1 MRRALATEDEHDAV
15 VDRAAAVFISD
26 VARRR
31 EGQCETGGQ
40 LFGYRLPK
48 KLPAIGPSV
57 QSINS
62 RTYMGILNWRLALS
76 LFKQLKREAE
86 AIRSRSKRRSSHK
99 EGAPSGSGSP
109 GTSNR
114 PFVVFE
120 ASPSCTRSRERR
132 VRRPPRS
139 PTARVP
145 GDAIIDTLTA
155 SRERRTRRPRRRAR
169 DGTATPFPMGP

>member
-1 MRRALATEDEHDAV
+1 MLRRALATEDEHDAV

-40 LFGYRLPK
+40 SFLVIDCQKNCLRSVH
-48 KLPAIGPSV
+48 PS
-57 QSINS
+57 
-62 RTYMGILNWRLALS
+62 S
-76 LFKQLKREAE
+76 LLTQELIRGFSTGDWPISFKREAE

-155 SRERRTRRPRRRAR
+155 SRERRPRRPRRRAR